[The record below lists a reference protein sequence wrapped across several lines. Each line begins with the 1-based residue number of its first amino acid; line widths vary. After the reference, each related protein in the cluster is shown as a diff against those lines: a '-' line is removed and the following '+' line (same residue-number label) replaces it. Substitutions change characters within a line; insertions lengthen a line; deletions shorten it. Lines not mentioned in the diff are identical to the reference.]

1 MRLQQV
7 GLLAIVAGTLSLS
20 TGCPALKKVLG
31 STMDSVKDKAVD
43 SAKAKAQERAASTAT
58 ALKNAEPF
66 EAINAEQE
74 HYLGRAVG
82 ANILSAYPAADAE
95 QANDYLNTLG
105 QTLAMASERPDT
117 YGGYRFALTASA
129 EPHAFAAP
137 GGFIFISKGM
147 FELAGSEAGLAAVLA
162 HEIAHVQHRHAVKA
176 IKGSR
181 ITGALIKP
189 GSESLSDQERTEIQD
204 SFLGSIGDIINS
216 VVTAGYSK
224 KKEHEADLSSISTLK
239 SVGYD
244 PGALAQILG
253 ELEKREAAQA
263 TVDDEKKNK
272 FLANHPPASE
282 RITRL
287 TEAGFGASA
296 AASSE
301 ASQARYDAALAA
313 LTDSVE

>member
-1 MRLQQV
+1 MRLQQF
-7 GLLAIVAGTLSLS
+7 GLIAVVAGTLSLS

-31 STMDSVKDKAVD
+31 STVAVVKQQ
-43 SAKAKAQERAASTAT
+43 AQEQVASTAT
-58 ALKNAEPF
+58 ALQTLEAF

-82 ANILSAYPAADAE
+82 ANILHAYPAADSE

-117 YGGYRFALTASA
+117 HGGYRFALTASA

-176 IKGSR
+176 IKSSR
-181 ITGALIKP
+181 ITGALTKP
-189 GSESLSDQERTEIQD
+189 ASESLSDKERADLQD
-204 SFLGSIGDIINS
+204 SFVGSIGDVVGS

-224 KKEHEADLSSISTLK
+224 KKEYQADSSATGILTA
-239 SVGYD
+239 VGYD
-244 PGALAQILG
+244 AGALTQVLA

-263 TVDDEKKNK
+263 EVDDEKKNK

-287 TEAGFGASA
+287 TEAGFGATTA
-296 AASSE
+296 APSE
-301 ASQARYDAALAA
+301 GRQARYDAALSSLSA
-313 LTDSVE
+313 SVE